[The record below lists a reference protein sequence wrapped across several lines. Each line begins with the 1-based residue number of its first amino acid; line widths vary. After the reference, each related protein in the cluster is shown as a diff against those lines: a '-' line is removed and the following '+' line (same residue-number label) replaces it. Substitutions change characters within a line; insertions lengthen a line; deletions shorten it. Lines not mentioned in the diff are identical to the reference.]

1 MLLELAVGSFRGDDA
16 MPASFLLELR
26 TAAESAKAVET
37 SFRHEA
43 ARQIAVLEQDRA
55 FAFRRLNF
63 MQMIADAIAPA
74 ESEDIAVASAFAA
87 LRTSLGWNADSE
99 ARSQVISHFAPVALA
114 MFRDTNGNQS
124 ANIRAALAD
133 FEQWYSE
140 TRGSVFWTL
149 FEQQMPDT
157 PVVDF

>member
-1 MLLELAVGSFRGDDA
+1 MAPELCGSFRGDDA
-16 MPASFLLELR
+16 MPTPFLLELK

-37 SFRHEA
+37 SFRQEA

-55 FAFRRLNF
+55 FAFRRLHF
-63 MQMIADAIAPA
+63 MQMIADVMAPA
-74 ESEDIAVASAFAA
+74 ESEEIAVASAFAA
-87 LRTSLGWNADSE
+87 LRTRLGWDADSE
-99 ARSQVISHFAPVALA
+99 THSEVISHFAPVALA
-114 MFRDTNGNQS
+114 MFRHTSGNHS

-133 FEQWYSE
+133 FEQWYCE
-140 TRGSVFWTL
+140 ARGSVFWTL